1 MKVKRRAAVLRVIV
15 EWPPGFLWNVTIR
28 NTLLKSRDF
37 IAFEPDLR
45 YTIYG
50 LLCLPGEV
58 KNLGQCADI
67 EIMKKLAGGEC
78 HDEHN
83 CG

>member
-1 MKVKRRAAVLRVIV
+1 MKGSTGAAYHCGNGGVL
-15 EWPPGFLWNVTIR
+15 PGFLWNVTIW
-28 NTLLKSRDF
+28 NILLKSRDF

-78 HDEHN
+78 HDEHS